1 MLPILTGNVGI
12 SGGNSG
18 ARESTYTITIERLPV
33 LDNPVKTSI
42 SCFSWTDAIDHG
54 PQMTAIRDGVRGKD
68 KLDVPIKFIWNYAG
82 NTLVNQHSDINKTH
96 EILQDESKCEM
107 IVVIENF
114 MTSSAKYA
122 DILLPDLM
130 TVEQEDI
137 IPNDYAGN
145 LPGVSAM
152 GQGAWHEANMSG
164 DKIDHGGCVN
174 TLTTL
179 RPSPLAK
186 GNPQHTNLVEIE
198 KI

>member
-107 IVVIENF
+107 IANGDMVRVYNHRGEVRLP
-114 MTSSAKYA
+114 AKVTPR
-122 DILLPDLM
+122 I
-130 TVEQEDI
+130 
-137 IPNDYAGN
+137 

>member
-82 NTLVNQHSDINKTH
+82 NTPLISILTSTKRMKFCKT
-96 EILQDESKCEM
+96 
-107 IVVIENF
+107 NRN
-114 MTSSAKYA
+114 AK
-122 DILLPDLM
+122 
-130 TVEQEDI
+130 
-137 IPNDYAGN
+137 
-145 LPGVSAM
+145 
-152 GQGAWHEANMSG
+152 
-164 DKIDHGGCVN
+164 
-174 TLTTL
+174 
-179 RPSPLAK
+179 
-186 GNPQHTNLVEIE
+186 
-198 KI
+198 

>member
-82 NTLVNQHSDINKTH
+82 NTTWLIS
-96 EILQDESKCEM
+96 IL
-107 IVVIENF
+107 
-114 MTSSAKYA
+114 TSTKRMKFCRTNRNAK
-122 DILLPDLM
+122 
-130 TVEQEDI
+130 
-137 IPNDYAGN
+137 
-145 LPGVSAM
+145 
-152 GQGAWHEANMSG
+152 
-164 DKIDHGGCVN
+164 
-174 TLTTL
+174 
-179 RPSPLAK
+179 
-186 GNPQHTNLVEIE
+186 
-198 KI
+198 